1 MSVICTIIQ
10 DILAFIAGYY
20 FYRCVCCF
28 LKPRKHILF
37 FLLQW
42 TVMSMVVSIVI
53 YPNDMVNITI
63 SLLLFLATNLFL
75 FEGRLSIK
83 ISTAIVLYPIA
94 TTLNFFHMD
103 AGARL
108 YFSFFSEKEDRIGS
122 EIAVTVTYAF
132 IVLFWIFFYRVLAP
146 SMRKMKDTLDNKAW
160 IMVTIIG
167 LASFTAIFSCTYF
180 APPQSYYVWP
190 CLIACLITN
199 MGCIY
204 LSSSYMAE
212 GIYAQM
218 ERAHLRLQQN
228 YYEELDQNQKQ
239 IRRLRHDLNSQLG
252 VAGSL
257 LAEGKVEEAKAY
269 FAHLSSYVKAGS
281 RRFCKNSLVN
291 AVLNA
296 RYDVILEEKIDEFF
310 NIDID
315 GILSIDDVSLCTIF
329 ANTLDNA
336 IEACRKLPE
345 ESRKIS
351 VKARYS
357 ENRYFSYEIAN
368 TKCNR
373 IETKNGRFLS
383 DKGDSSLHGMGL
395 YSVKEIV
402 ARYEGFIDI
411 SYTDTEFKVVILIE
425 Q

>member
-1 MSVICTIIQ
+1 MSIICTIIQ

-28 LKPRKHILF
+28 LKPRQHVLF

-42 TVMSMVVSIVI
+42 IVMSMVVSIAI

-63 SLLLFLATNLFL
+63 AMLLFLSANLFL
-75 FEGRLSIK
+75 FQGKLSIK

-94 TTLNFFHMD
+94 TTLSFLHMD

-108 YFSFFSEKEDRIGS
+108 YFSFFSEKEDTIGS
-122 EIAVTVTYAF
+122 EIAVTATFVLIT
-132 IVLFWIFFYRVLAP
+132 LFWLLFYRLLSP
-146 SMRKMKDTLDNKAW
+146 SMRKMKDALDSRAW
-160 IMVTIIG
+160 VMVSIIG

-199 MGCIY
+199 IGCIR
-204 LSSSYMAE
+204 LSSAYMAE

-218 ERAHLRLQQN
+218 ERTHLRLQQD
-228 YYEELDQNQKQ
+228 YYRELDQNQNQ
-239 IRRLRHDLNSQLG
+239 IRRLRHDLNSQLAA
-252 VAGSL
+252 AGSL
-257 LAEGKVEEAKAY
+257 LDEGRLAEARTY
-269 FAHLSSYVKAGS
+269 FDSLSNYVTAGS
-281 RRFCKNSLVN
+281 RTFCKNSLVN

-296 RYDVILEEKIDEFF
+296 RYNVILEEKIDDFF

-315 GILSIDDVSLCTIF
+315 GILSIDDISLCTIF

-345 ESRKIS
+345 KDRKIS
-351 VKARYS
+351 VKARYTK
-357 ENRYFSYEIAN
+357 NRYFSYEIIN
-368 TKCNR
+368 TKCNQ

-383 DKGDSSLHGMGL
+383 DKGDSSLHGIGL

-402 ARYEGFIDI
+402 SRYEGIMDI
-411 SYTDTEFKVVILIE
+411 SYTEQEFKVVILIE